1 MTLTCASEWKNRSK
15 VKALEADGEEIVL
28 IMHRFTRIK
37 TFEARCRIALAAGGD
52 QNVWLL
58 ESSTLPSDSMK
69 RLGFGITQEDDR
81 KFCMKRD
88 PDVSI
93 HS

>member
-1 MTLTCASEWKNRSK
+1 MTLTYASEWKNRSK

-37 TFEARCRIALAAGGD
+37 TFEVRCRIALAAAGD

-58 ESSTLPSDSMK
+58 A
-69 RLGFGITQEDDR
+69 G
-81 KFCMKRD
+81 C
-88 PDVSI
+88 
-93 HS
+93 